1 MIVTTI
7 LVVLVV
13 VLGYTTWNLLKK
25 TEKIEDV
32 ATSQKE
38 LIDALT
44 ISVMKIDDVIKSLDS
59 SGAFESDDEVGAFF
73 EQIKVMRDT
82 LIGNVTNQNGEEN
95 TNA

>member
-1 MIVTTI
+1 MIITTI

-25 TEKIEDV
+25 IEGIEDI
-32 ATSQKE
+32 ALSQKE

-73 EQIKVMRDT
+73 EQIKTMRDT
-82 LIGNVTNQNGEEN
+82 LIGNVTNQNKEKT
-95 TNA
+95 TNE

>member
-1 MIVTTI
+1 MIVTTTLAI
-7 LVVLVV
+7 LVVI
-13 VLGYTTWNLLKK
+13 LGYTTWNLLKK

-44 ISVMKIDDVIKSLDS
+44 ISIMKIDDVIKSLDS

-82 LIGNVTNQNGEEN
+82 LMNNVTNQNMEET
-95 TNA
+95 TNE

>member
-25 TEKIEDV
+25 IEKIEDV
-32 ATSQKE
+32 ATAQKE

-44 ISVMKIDDVIKSLDS
+44 ISVMKIDDVIKSLIEKDIK
-59 SGAFESDDEVGAFF
+59 SGGGSY
-73 EQIKVMRDT
+73 KM
-82 LIGNVTNQNGEEN
+82 
-95 TNA
+95 